1 MSRPV
6 MCKAYSWW
14 KLRKIET
21 VLAVAAVRHN
31 YDYYAGIDEAA
42 RGKKITNTRRGVE
55 GEK

>member
-14 KLRKIET
+14 KLRKIEM